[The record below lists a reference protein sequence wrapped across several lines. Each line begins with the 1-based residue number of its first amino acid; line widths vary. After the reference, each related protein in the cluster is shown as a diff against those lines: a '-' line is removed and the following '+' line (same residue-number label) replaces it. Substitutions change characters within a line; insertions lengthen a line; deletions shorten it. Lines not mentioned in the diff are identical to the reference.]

1 LIDDK
6 QSPEKIGATQMR
18 DEGFLPF
25 SRPSIGEKEIEE
37 VVATLRSGWITTG
50 IKTQR
55 FERAFGHYVGSKH
68 AVGLSSATAGL
79 HLGLIALDIGPGD
92 EVITSPLTFVATV
105 NQIVLTGARAVL
117 IDIDPNTLMIDTN
130 RIEERITDRTKAI
143 LPVHFAG
150 APADMDPIVDLAK
163 KHGLKIL
170 EDAAHGLGTR
180 YKSRHVGPIGDAGV
194 FSFHPIKN
202 ITTGEGG
209 MFVTDDDGLANTV
222 RLLKFHGLSSEA
234 WERYHRNGVPE
245 VELVMP
251 GYKYNM
257 TDLQASLGIHQ
268 LAKLDRFNQRRA
280 KLADLY
286 TRLLSPMEVFHL
298 PGLPSYD
305 HQHGW
310 HLYTVRLRTDRLGID
325 RDTFMKELKTRNI
338 GTGLHFRAVHLYD
351 HYAKTLGYPRG
362 SLPVA
367 EDTSERILS
376 LPLFPGMGDDDVHDV
391 AGAIRDILDH
401 HGRNTRGSRISC
413 SE

>member
-1 LIDDK
+1 MK
-6 QSPEKIGATQMR
+6 RS
-18 DEGFLPF
+18 GFLPF
-25 SRPSIGEKEIEE
+25 SRPSIGQEEIEE
-37 VVATLRSGWITTG
+37 VADTLKSGWITTG
-50 IKTQR
+50 TKTQR
-55 FERAFGHYVGSKH
+55 FEHAFGDYVRSKH
-68 AVGLSSATAGL
+68 AIALSSATAGL

-92 EVITSPLTFVATV
+92 EVITSPMTFVATV

-117 IDIDPNTLMIDTN
+117 IDIDPHTLMIDTN
-130 RIEERITDRTKAI
+130 QIEERITDRTKAI

-163 KHGLKIL
+163 KHGLKVL
-170 EDAAHGLGTR
+170 EDGAHGLGTR
-180 YKSRHVGPIGDAGV
+180 YKGRHVGVIGDAGV

-209 MFVTDDDGLANTV
+209 MFVTDDDDLANTI

-234 WERYHRNGVPE
+234 WQRYHRDGVPQ
-245 VELVMP
+245 VELIMP

-268 LAKLDRFNQRRA
+268 LAKLDRFNVRRTE
-280 KLADLY
+280 LADLY
-286 TRLLSPMEVFHL
+286 TRLLSPLEVLDL

-310 HLYTVRLRTDRLGID
+310 HLYTVRLRTGHLGID
-325 RDTFMKELKTRNI
+325 RDTFIKELKRRNI

-351 HYAKTLGYPRG
+351 YYAKTLGYPRG

-367 EDTSERILS
+367 ADASERILS

-391 AGAIRDILDH
+391 AGAIRDILDR
-401 HGRNTRGSRISC
+401 HGRGTRGPRVSS
-413 SE
+413 SG

>member
-1 LIDDK
+1 MK
-6 QSPEKIGATQMR
+6 R
-18 DEGFLPF
+18 NGFLPF
-25 SRPSIGEKEIEE
+25 SRPSIGQEEIEE
-37 VVATLRSGWITTG
+37 VADTLKSGWITTG
-50 IKTQR
+50 NKTQR
-55 FERAFGHYVGSKH
+55 FERAFGDYVRSKH
-68 AVGLSSATAGL
+68 AIALASATAGL
-79 HLGLIALDIGPGD
+79 HLGLIALGIGPGD
-92 EVITSPLTFVATV
+92 EVITSPMTFVATV

-117 IDIDPNTLMIDTN
+117 IDIDPHTLMIDTN
-130 RIEERITDRTKAI
+130 QIEERITDRTKAI

-180 YKSRHVGPIGDAGV
+180 YKGRHVGVIGDAGV

-209 MFVTDDDGLANTV
+209 MFVTDDDSLANTI
-222 RLLKFHGLSSEA
+222 RLLKFHGLTSEA
-234 WERYHRNGVPE
+234 WQRYRRDGVPQ
-245 VELVMP
+245 VEMIMP

-268 LAKLDRFNQRRA
+268 LAQLDRFNLRRTE
-280 KLADLY
+280 LADLY
-286 TRLLSPMEVFHL
+286 TRLLSPMEVLDL

-310 HLYTVRLRTDRLGID
+310 HLYTVRLRTGRLGID
-325 RDTFMKELKTRNI
+325 RDTFMNELKTRNI

-351 HYAKTLGYPRG
+351 YYAKTLGYARG

-367 EDTSERILS
+367 ADASERILS
-376 LPLFPGMGDDDVHDV
+376 LPLFPGMGDDDAHDV
-391 AGAIRDILDH
+391 AAAIRDILNRH
-401 HGRNTRGSRISC
+401 RRGRRGFSVPS
-413 SE
+413 SG